1 MSDSHASGGAN
12 FFAGD
17 NSTDV
22 SGNTGWVFQT
32 PPSITTSSASSIT
45 SASANLRGTID
56 IFGGYSPLSVTF
68 NYATDAYYTSH
79 IDTYSDTTT
88 AQSYNTQAV
97 PITVQGQIY
106 YLYSNTEYHY
116 QMQVTWVQAGIT
128 IYEYGSDVTFTTGGG
143 GSGGGGNQYYSGGT
157 GNLIAPNQNG
167 NNIDVAPPIGGQNEN
182 TGIPSNAFTTLI
194 HALSSVINLAG
205 SPYTLPEQLIWLILA
220 TMVILGCMALS
231 LMYLPNQIIGGVVS
245 IGLSIVFWKMHI
257 YPFAMVLFIV
267 VGCIAVI
274 TWERKPSL

>member
-1 MSDSHASGGAN
+1 
-12 FFAGD
+12 
-17 NSTDV
+17 
-22 SGNTGWVFQT
+22 
-32 PPSITTSSASSIT
+32 
-45 SASANLRGTID
+45 LRGTID

-79 IDTYSDTTT
+79 IDTYSDSTT

-97 PITVQGQIY
+97 PITVQQQIY

-128 IYEYGSDVTFTTGGG
+128 IYEYGADVTFTTGGG

-182 TGIPSNAFTTLI
+182 TGIPANAFTTLI
-194 HALSSVINLAG
+194 HALSSVISLAG

-274 TWERKPSL
+274 TLESKPSL